1 MAWSRLVAPA
11 DSTIDT
17 IAAGPG
23 IEVIQ
28 VAVGVIL
35 NPAGEVLVSL
45 RPRHVDQGNLWEFP
59 GGKVEPGEDVQQAL
73 AREIEEEV
81 GLRIERARPL
91 IRLRHDY
98 PAKSVLLDVWRVTAY
113 SGQVYGREG
122 QRLAWLAPQALNP
135 ADFPAANSPI
145 ITAVRLP
152 PLYLIT
158 PEPEPPHA
166 VFLSRLERLLDAGV
180 RLVQLRAKSLE
191 GADFH
196 RLAADVIALCR
207 ARGAQVLLNGSP
219 EQCLLL
225 GADGVHL
232 NSERLLHL
240 SARPLPADRLV
251 AASCHDR
258 QQIDHAGR
266 IGVDFIAV
274 SPVRATYSHPAALP
288 LGWGGLRSLVE
299 PAVVP
304 AYALGGLA
312 PGDLMSAWGHGAQ
325 GVAAIR
331 SLWEAPHAEDLI
343 RAGTTG

>member
-1 MAWSRLVAPA
+1 MVTPTDPDIDMAAADPA
-11 DSTIDT
+11 CK
-17 IAAGPG
+17 
-23 IEVIQ
+23 VIH
-28 VAVGVIL
+28 VAVGVIF

-73 AREIEEEV
+73 VREIEEEV
-81 GLRIERARPL
+81 GLRIERAQPL
-91 IRLRHDY
+91 IKLRHDY

-113 SGQVYGREG
+113 SGQACGREG

-135 ADFPAANSPI
+135 ANFPAANPPI

-158 PEPEPPHA
+158 PEPSHA
-166 VFLSRLERLLDAGV
+166 VFLSRLERLLNAGI
-180 RLVQLRAKSLE
+180 RLVQLRAKSLDGE
-191 GADFH
+191 DFH
-196 RLAADVIALCR
+196 RLAVEVIALCR
-207 ARGAQVLLNGSP
+207 ARGARVLLNGSP

-258 QQIDHAGR
+258 RQVDHAGR

-299 PAVVP
+299 SAVVP

-312 PGDLMSAWGHGAQ
+312 PADLTSAWGHGAQ

-331 SLWEAPHAEDLI
+331 SLWEAPHPEDLI
-343 RAGTTG
+343 RAATTG